1 MVEAVAHR
9 GPDDRDVLTIGA
21 ATLGHARLSILDLS
35 PAGHQPMGTEDGR
48 YWLSFNGEIYN
59 FAVLRRE
66 LEARGARFRSATDTE
81 VLLAGY
87 AAWGPAVFERLNG
100 IWALALW
107 DARDET
113 LVLSRDRFG
122 VKPLYVVESGG
133 RLAFAS
139 EIKALLTLP
148 WVVAEPD
155 ETVVREFL
163 LAEAVDRGDDTFLRG
178 IRRARAATV
187 ESHHHGTFVR
197 QRYWDPRRLS
207 DDSSYGEKVGDQGLV
222 DRFRETFIQA
232 VERQLQSDVPVGS
245 CLSGG
250 IDSSSI
256 VSAASALRQ
265 GSLVEGTSAGL
276 SRVEFPHLGFFARFT
291 DEALDEY
298 PFARAVAVA
307 TGTDLRVVTPDAE
320 MFFSALV
327 PTVRAQDEP
336 FGSASIVAQYLVM
349 SLAREAGIKVL
360 LDGQGGDELLG
371 GYKWYLGPR
380 LRGANLARNP
390 RLVAGTVKAVAA
402 GHIPLP
408 KAYEAARRLL
418 AGLAG
423 ARPHTSRL
431 AAFAGPRVAAA
442 SPPGNGDPS
451 PSGSMLSRVLWKDVV
466 SGNLPA
472 LLRYEDRNSM
482 AFSIEARVP
491 FLDHEVVDLAFSL
504 PDRLKINPDT
514 TKSVLRRA
522 MSGLVVEAVL
532 ERRDKLGFKPPQDA
546 WLRTVLPRLRPLGRT
561 SCAESLGFLR
571 SGGVG
576 EVLDAFAARRLGDR
590 DTWRVINLEL
600 WLRLLRGDDP
610 LPA

>member
-9 GPDDRDVLTIGA
+9 GPDDRDVLTIGV

-35 PAGHQPMGTEDGR
+35 PAGHQPMGTQDGR

-59 FAVLRRE
+59 FAHLRRE
-66 LEARGARFRSATDTE
+66 LEARGAHFRSATDTE

-87 AAWGPAVFERLNG
+87 AEWGATVFERLNG

-107 DARDET
+107 DTRDET

-139 EIKALLTLP
+139 EIKALLTVP
-148 WVVAEPD
+148 WVVADPD
-155 ETVVREFL
+155 EIVVREFL
-163 LAEAVDRGDDTFLRG
+163 LAGAVDQRDDTFLRG
-178 IRRARAATV
+178 IRRVGAATV
-187 ESHHHGTFVR
+187 ESHHHDTSVR

-207 DDSSYGEKVGDQGLV
+207 DDSSYGEKEGDEALV
-222 DRFRETFIQA
+222 DRFRHTFIQA

-250 IDSSSI
+250 LDSSSI
-256 VSAASALRQ
+256 VSAASALQR
-265 GSLVEGTSAGL
+265 GSLADGASAGL

-291 DEALDEY
+291 DKALDEY
-298 PFARAVAVA
+298 PFARAVANA
-307 TGTDLRVVTPDAE
+307 TGTDLRVVTPDAA
-320 MFFSALV
+320 MFLSALV

-349 SLAREAGIKVL
+349 SLAREAGVKVL
-360 LDGQGGDELLG
+360 LDGQGGDELLA
-371 GYKWYLGPR
+371 GYKGYLGPR
-380 LRGANLARNP
+380 LMGADLARNP
-390 RLVAGTVKAVAA
+390 RLVASAMRSLVVGE
-402 GHIPLP
+402 IPVHLVLSRA
-408 KAYEAARRLL
+408 KRVLRSKL
-418 AGLAG
+418 G
-423 ARPHTSRL
+423 APQPSRL
-431 AAFAGPRVAAA
+431 AAFAGPRAAA
-442 SPPGNGDPS
+442 APPTRNDYAVLP
-451 PSGSMLSRVLWKDVV
+451 GSVLSRALWKGIVCD
-466 SGNLPA
+466 SLPA

-482 AFSIEARVP
+482 AFAIEARVP
-491 FLDHEVVDLAFSL
+491 FLDHELVDLVLLL
-504 PDRLKINPDT
+504 PDRLKVDPGT

-522 MSGLVVEAVL
+522 MRGLVADEVL
-532 ERRDKLGFKPPQDA
+532 ERKDKMGFQPPQDA
-546 WLRTVLPRLRPLGRT
+546 WLRAISPRLRTLARS
-561 SCAESLGFLR
+561 SCAEDLGFLR

-576 EVLDAFAARRLGDR
+576 QVLDAFAARRLGHD

-600 WLRLLRGDDP
+600 WLRVLRGDDP